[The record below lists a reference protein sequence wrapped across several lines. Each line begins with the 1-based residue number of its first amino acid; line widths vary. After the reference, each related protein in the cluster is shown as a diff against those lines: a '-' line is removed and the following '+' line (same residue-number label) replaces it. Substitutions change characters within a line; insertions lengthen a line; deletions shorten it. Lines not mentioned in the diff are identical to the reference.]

1 MIEKLPTGEWQRVE
15 AVLGGALERTGLAR
29 REFIDQAC
37 TGDEALRREVTSLL
51 AAHDRTGAVDALAA
65 DIAPLAAGL
74 RIDGTSPGDGEN
86 DHETRSLVGRT
97 ITQYRIISR
106 LGHGGMGVVYEA
118 FDTRLQRP
126 VALKFL
132 SPHLTHDRHAQR
144 RFETEAR
151 AAAALDHPNICSVSE
166 IGTTDGG
173 ERFLV
178 MPLCIGETLHER
190 IARGPLDIP
199 DAVEIAVQISR
210 GLAKAH
216 DAGIVHRDIKPS
228 NLFITHDGVVK
239 ILDFGIAKLL
249 DQAIVLTGGGL
260 LGTPAYMSPEQVRG
274 ERIDAGTDVWAVGVV
289 LYEMLTGE
297 RPFHARGAALLARIA
312 HAEPAPL
319 PNFRADLPDAL
330 DTLIRRALSKKRA
343 DRPSSMRDIERELVA
358 LGVGAS
364 STLHVEGT
372 GADVRRPVR
381 ARRFRRSVML
391 GAGALVTLAAIS
403 GIVYLM
409 RLAR

>member
-15 AVLGGALERTGLAR
+15 AVLGGALERTGSAR
-29 REFIDQAC
+29 RAFVDQAC

-74 RIDGTSPGDGEN
+74 RIGGTSPGDGEH
-86 DHETRSLVGRT
+86 DQEASTLVGRT
-97 ITQYRIISR
+97 ITPYRIVSH

-118 FDTRLQRP
+118 FDARLQRP

-132 SPHLTHDRHAQR
+132 SPHLTNDRHAQR

-151 AAAALDHPNICSVSE
+151 AAAALDHPNICTVSE

-178 MPLCIGETLHER
+178 MPLYIGETLHER
-190 IARGPLDIP
+190 IARGPLAIP
-199 DAVEIAVQISR
+199 DAVEIAVQIAR

-228 NLFITHDGVVK
+228 NLFITQDGVVK

-249 DQAIVLTGGGL
+249 DQAIVLSGGGL

-289 LYEMLTGE
+289 LYEMLTGA
-297 RPFHARGAALLARIA
+297 RPFHARGAALLARIT
-312 HAEPAPL
+312 HAEPTPL
-319 PNFRADLPDAL
+319 PNFRTDLPDAL
-330 DTLIRRALSKKRA
+330 VTLIQRALSKKRA
-343 DRPSSMRDIERELVA
+343 DRPSSMREIEGELLA
-358 LGVGAS
+358 LGVLA
-364 STLHVEGT
+364 EGT
-372 GADVRRPVR
+372 VEVEHTGANVGLATG
-381 ARRFRRSVML
+381 ARV
-391 GAGALVTLAAIS
+391 VAAIVS
-403 GIVYLM
+403 ALRAIL
-409 RLAR
+409 RKSSARPRA

>member
-15 AVLGGALERTGLAR
+15 AVLGGALERTGSAR
-29 REFIDQAC
+29 RAFIDEAC

-51 AAHDRTGAVDALAA
+51 AAHDQTGAVDALAA

-74 RIDGTSPGDGEN
+74 RIGGTSPGDGEH
-86 DHETRSLVGRT
+86 DRKTSTLVGRT
-97 ITQYRIISR
+97 ITQYRILSHV
-106 LGHGGMGVVYEA
+106 GHGGMGVVYEA

-132 SPHLTHDRHAQR
+132 SPHVTDDRHAQR

-151 AAAALDHPNICSVSE
+151 AAAALDHPNICSVLE

-178 MPLCIGETLHER
+178 MPRYIGETLHER

-210 GLAKAH
+210 GLATAH

-249 DQAIVLTGGGL
+249 DQANVLSGGGL

-297 RPFHARGAALLARIA
+297 RPFRARGAALLARIT

-319 PNFRADLPDAL
+319 PNFRTDLPDAL
-330 DTLIRRALSKKRA
+330 VTLIQRTLSKKRA
-343 DRPSSMRDIERELVA
+343 DRPSSMRQIEGALLA
-358 LGVGAS
+358 LGVLAEGP
-364 STLHVEGT
+364 VEVEHTSANVEMATGT
-372 GADVRRPVR
+372 RVV
-381 ARRFRRSVML
+381 
-391 GAGALVTLAAIS
+391 AAIIS
-403 GIVYLM
+403 ALRAIL
-409 RLAR
+409 RRNSARPRA